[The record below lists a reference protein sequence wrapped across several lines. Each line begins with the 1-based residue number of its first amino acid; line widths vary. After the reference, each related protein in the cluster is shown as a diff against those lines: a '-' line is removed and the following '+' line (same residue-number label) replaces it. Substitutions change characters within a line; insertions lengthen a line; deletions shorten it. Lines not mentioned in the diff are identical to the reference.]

1 MNRNLG
7 VAAFVLG
14 LVVVLWVGVGYAAA
28 WHPLAL
34 VMTAL
39 IGAFYLMGAL
49 ELRRFQQGTTG
60 LQQALAKLPEAPA
73 QLEAWLAALHPT
85 LQHPVRQRIEGA
97 RVPLPGPALT
107 PYLVGLLVMLGMLGT
122 FLGMVVTLNGAVLAL
137 ESTTDLATIRAALSA
152 PVKGLG
158 LAFGTSVAGVAAS
171 AMLGLMS
178 ATCRRERLQAA
189 QALDAG
195 TVGVLRAFSPS
206 QQREQQ
212 REQQRQQMV
221 DTLQAQARVVPD
233 AVSQLQATMQ
243 AFITQMERQ
252 SQAQTDR
259 LLAGQ
264 EAFFRHSQSVV
275 AELATSVDRSMQQS
289 LADTAR
295 LTGATLQPLAEATLA
310 GITREATALHER
322 VAGTVAQQLDG
333 VSARLGQ
340 SAGAMEAAWGS
351 ALARHEEGSA
361 ALAQRLQQTMDAFA
375 DSFEQRSARLLAA
388 VDSAQAAGQTALAE
402 TWRQALAEHQR
413 TSAETTAALQQALA
427 AQAERQAQQSAALI
441 DTVRQESAA
450 LAQAAAQ
457 QSAAVIETQGRQSAT
472 LIETLRQESAALTQS
487 TAQQSAAVIETQARQ
502 SATLI
507 ETLQQETAAIA
518 QATAQQSAAVIETQS
533 RQSAT
538 LIETLQQETA
548 AIAQSTAQ
556 QSAAL
561 IEAQTRQ
568 SAALIETQTRQS
580 TALIEAQAQQSAALI
595 ERTQQL
601 SDTLLQTSAQQS
613 AALLEKNAQQSATLM
628 DGAARQSASV
638 METVAQHSS
647 TVLETL
653 ARESAAW
660 MDTSTRHAAEL
671 LARLETAQA
680 ALQADIAAR
689 DTQRQAQLAQSLEAM
704 AAALKQEWSAAGA
717 ATAEHQQRI
726 CHTLEQTAQQMHAQ
740 AESHARATI
749 GEIAQLTHT
758 AAEAPRA
765 AAELMGQL
773 RQQLSDSLVRDTELL
788 EERQRIMDTLRTLLD
803 AIQHAA
809 TEQRGAIDA
818 LVASSSTLLQQ
829 VGTQLTERVGVEADR
844 LNEVAAQVTG
854 SALEVGALGEA
865 FTTGVQRFS
874 ESSDGLIG
882 TLQRIEAAL
891 AKSSARSDEQL
902 AYYVAQAR
910 EIIDLSMLSQKQIV
924 EDLQQL
930 QRRQAAAAVEAD

>member
-14 LVVVLWVGVGYAAA
+14 LVVVLWVGAGYAAA

-34 VMTAL
+34 LMTAL

-49 ELRRFQQGTTG
+49 ELRRFQQGTAG

-73 QLEAWLAALHPT
+73 QLEAWLAGLHPT

-97 RVPLPGPALT
+97 RVPLPGPVLT

-189 QALDAG
+189 QVLDAG
-195 TVGVLRAFSPS
+195 TVGALRALAPTH
-206 QQREQQ
+206 QRDVQ
-212 REQQRQQMV
+212 REQQRQQMF
-221 DTLQAQARVVPD
+221 DTLQAQARVVPE
-233 AVSQLQATMQ
+233 AVGQLQATMQ
-243 AFITQMERQ
+243 AFIAQMERQ

-275 AELATSVDRSMQQS
+275 AELASSVDRSMQQS

-333 VSARLGQ
+333 VSTRLGH
-340 SAGAMEAAWGS
+340 SAGAMEAAWAA
-351 ALARHEEGSA
+351 ALSQHEQGSA

-375 DSFEQRSARLLAA
+375 DSFEQRSTRLLAA
-388 VDSAQAAGQTALAE
+388 VDSAQAAGHAALAD
-402 TWRQALAEHQR
+402 TWRQALADHQR
-413 TSAETTAALQQALA
+413 TSAETAGALQQALA

-441 DTVRQESAA
+441 DTVRQEAAA
-450 LAQAAAQ
+450 LAQATAQ
-457 QSAAVIETQGRQSAT
+457 QSAAVIETQSRQSAT

-487 TAQQSAAVIETQARQ
+487 TAQQSAA
-502 SATLI
+502 
-507 ETLQQETAAIA
+507 
-518 QATAQQSAAVIETQS
+518 
-533 RQSAT
+533 
-538 LIETLQQETA
+538 
-548 AIAQSTAQ
+548 
-556 QSAAL
+556 L
-561 IEAQTRQ
+561 IEA
-568 SAALIETQTRQS
+568 QTRQS
-580 TALIEAQAQQSAALI
+580 TALIETQAQQSAALI
-595 ERTQQL
+595 ERTQQQ
-601 SDTLLQTSAQQS
+601 SDALLETSAQQS
-613 AALLEKNAQQSATLM
+613 AALLEKNAQQSAVVM
-628 DGAARQSASV
+628 DGAARQSAAV
-638 METVAQHSS
+638 METVAHHSS
-647 TVLETL
+647 TVLETV
-653 ARESAAW
+653 AQQSAAL
-660 MDTSTRHAAEL
+660 METSTRQAAEL
-671 LARLETAQA
+671 LGRLETAQA

-689 DTQRQAQLAQSLEAM
+689 DQQRQAQLAQSLEAM
-704 AAALKQEWSAAGA
+704 AATLKQEWTAAGA

-788 EERQRIMDTLRTLLD
+788 AERQRIMDTLRTLLD

-818 LVASSSTLLQQ
+818 LVSSSSTLLER
-829 VGTQLTERVGVEADR
+829 VSTQLTERIGAEADR
-844 LNEVAAQVTG
+844 LNDVAAQVTG
-854 SALEVGALGEA
+854 SALEVGSLGEA
-865 FTTGVQRFS
+865 FTVGVQRFS
-874 ESSDGLIG
+874 ESSEGLIG
-882 TLQRIEAAL
+882 TLQRIEASL
-891 AKSSARSDEQL
+891 AKTSARSDEQL

-930 QRRQAAAAVEAD
+930 QRRQASLAEEG

>member
-34 VMTAL
+34 LMTAL

-49 ELRRFQQGTTG
+49 ELRRFQQGTAG
-60 LQQALAKLPEAPA
+60 LQQALAKLPEGPA

-195 TVGVLRAFSPS
+195 TVGVLRAFSPA

-233 AVSQLQATMQ
+233 VVGQLQATMQ

-333 VSARLGQ
+333 VAARLGQ

-351 ALARHEEGSA
+351 ALAQHEQGNA
-361 ALAQRLQQTMDAFA
+361 ALAQRLQQTLDAFA
-375 DSFEQRSARLLAA
+375 ATFEQRSARLLAA
-388 VDSAQAAGQTALAE
+388 VDSAQAAGQAALAE

-413 TSAETTAALQQALA
+413 SSAETTAALQQALA

-457 QSAAVIETQGRQSAT
+457 QSAAVIETQSRQSAT

-507 ETLQQETAAIA
+507 ETLQQETAA
-518 QATAQQSAAVIETQS
+518 
-533 RQSAT
+533 
-538 LIETLQQETA
+538 L
-548 AIAQSTAQ
+548 AQSTAQ

-561 IEAQTRQ
+561 IEAQARQ
-568 SAALIETQTRQS
+568 SAALIDTQTRQS
-580 TALIEAQAQQSAALI
+580 TALIDTQAQQSAALI

-628 DGAARQSASV
+628 DGAERQSAAV
-638 METVAQHSS
+638 METVAKHSS
-647 TVLETL
+647 TVLETV
-653 ARESAAW
+653 ARQSADW
-660 MDTSTRHAAEL
+660 MDTSTRHATEL
-671 LARLETAQA
+671 LARLEAAQA

-689 DTQRQAQLAQSLEAM
+689 DEQRQAQLAQSLEAM
-704 AAALKQEWSAAGA
+704 AATLKQEWAAAGA

-818 LVASSSTLLQQ
+818 LVSSSSTLLQQ

-874 ESSDGLIG
+874 ESSDGLIA

-930 QRRQAAAAVEAD
+930 QRRQATAVEAD